1 MVDVTIYTRM
11 ACGYCTAAKRLLDRK
26 GAAYT
31 EHDASFS
38 PELRQEMIARTNGRS
53 TFPQIFIGDVHVG
66 GCDDLHA
73 LEEQGRLDALL
84 GHGTAK
90 QDL

>member
-11 ACGYCTAAKRLLDRK
+11 MCGYCTAAKRLLDRK
-26 GAAYT
+26 GVTYT

-38 PELRQEMIARTNGRS
+38 PELRREMIQRANGGS
-53 TFPQIFIGDVHVG
+53 TFPQIFVGDVHVG

-73 LEEQGRLDALL
+73 LDAQGRLDGLL
-84 GHGTAK
+84 ATGT
-90 QDL
+90 LT

>member
-11 ACGYCTAAKRLLDRK
+11 MCGYCAAAKRLLDRK
-26 GAAYT
+26 GVTFT

-38 PELRQEMIARTNGRS
+38 PELRQEMIQRANGRA
-53 TFPQIFIGDVHVG
+53 TFPQIFVGDVHVG

-73 LEEQGRLDALL
+73 LDAAGRLDALL
-84 GHGTAK
+84 AGTAVR
-90 QDL
+90 